1 MYTNSKLGI
10 KMLVFC
16 LGIVSFIFSL
26 GFFIAS
32 RFSYSNRNAMHSC
45 EKLISTVSNVGD
57 VYYDI
62 DYNSPSYDSNGNEIS
77 SESWDVFYYFDFE
90 ISWLYGNNALNESV
104 KRQVGHDTFS
114 HKPRQYDLDCDY
126 YKSKIKINV
135 GDEYKIYVKGD
146 GSFYNFASSVE
157 ESASKYE
164 DRKHM
169 MTIFL
174 IIGIVLIVISGVL
187 HLVSEVRR

>member
-10 KMLVFC
+10 KVLIFW
-16 LGIVSFIFSL
+16 LGMISFIFSL

-62 DYNSPSYDSNGNEIS
+62 DYNSPSYDSDGNEIS

-90 ISWLYGNNALNESV
+90 ISWLYGDNALNESV

-126 YKSKIKINV
+126 YMLFVEHNYFIYRTT
-135 GDEYKIYVKGD
+135 DEMIVILEIFHEREYFIYQM
-146 GSFYNFASSVE
+146 F
-157 ESASKYE
+157 
-164 DRKHM
+164 
-169 MTIFL
+169 
-174 IIGIVLIVISGVL
+174 GIVTTSQETLDYWG
-187 HLVSEVRR
+187 ED